1 MRHSILILIFT
12 LSVFQLAIAQTD
24 QPKPKLVVGIVV
36 DQMRYDYITR
46 YWDLFGNDGFK
57 KLVNNGYNFSNAHYE
72 YVPTYTAAGHAN
84 IATGAIPAMNGI
96 VGNEWFDRAENKV
109 VYCAEDKSVS
119 TIGSTSKAGLMSPKR
134 LLSTTF
140 GDELRLG
147 SNFKSRVFGIALK
160 DRGAILSTGTSA
172 NAAYWFDDVSGNFI
186 TSSYY
191 MKELPAW
198 VNAFNDLKLPSK
210 YLKQVWKPLTSMVH
224 LQQVSIEDR
233 NPYEEK
239 YKGVEKSVFPY
250 DLAEISKNQGIGLIR
265 TVPAGNTLTTDF
277 AKELILK
284 EKLGKNGVTD
294 LLMLSYSTPDYIGH
308 QFGPR
313 SVEVADMYLR
323 LDQDMAGFL
332 SFLETNFPN
341 KDYVIFLTA
350 DHGVSDNPQFL
361 NDQKLKG
368 GNFDNS
374 IIANL
379 REQLME
385 NFGDDL
391 ILHVENLQIYLD
403 YKKIKD
409 KKISKERVVAFC
421 TDFLQQFEPIS
432 KAIPGD
438 ILMYATSNDPM
449 IVRYAKGYHARRSGD
464 IAIVLD
470 PGFIEMRW
478 QLTGTTHG
486 SGYSYDTHVPIIWYG
501 MGINPGTVS
510 HERVSVSDIAP
521 TISSLLQIAFPN
533 GTVGKILPVR
543 KLKE

>member
-1 MRHSILILIFT
+1 MRLPTLILISTISF
-12 LSVFQLAIAQTD
+12 FQLAIAQTD
-24 QPKPKLVVGIVV
+24 QPKPGLVVGIVV

-46 YWDLFGNDGFK
+46 YWGLFGNDGFK
-57 KLVNNGYNFSNAHYE
+57 KLVKEGYSFSNAHYE

-84 IATGAIPAMNGI
+84 IATGAFPAVNGI
-96 VGNEWFDRAENKV
+96 VGNEWFDRAGNKL
-109 VYCAEDKSVS
+109 VYCAEDNSVNTVGSKSN
-119 TIGSTSKAGLMSPKR
+119 AGLMSPKR

-191 MKELPAW
+191 MKDLPDW
-198 VNAFNDLKLPSK
+198 VNAFNGLKLPAK
-210 YLKQVWKPLTSMVH
+210 YLKQVWKPLTSMER

-233 NPYEEK
+233 NPYEGK
-239 YKGVEKSVFPY
+239 YKGVEKPVFPY
-250 DLAEISKNQGIGLIR
+250 DLSEISKNQGIGLIR
-265 TVPAGNTLTTDF
+265 SVPGGNTLTIDF

-284 EKLGKNGVTD
+284 EKVGKNGVTD
-294 LLMLSYSTPDYIGH
+294 LVMLSFSTPDYIGH

-323 LDQDMAGFL
+323 LDQDMAGFFR
-332 SFLETNFPN
+332 FLETNFPN
-341 KDYVIFLTA
+341 KDYVVFLTA

-361 NDQKLKG
+361 NDKKLHG

-374 IIANL
+374 IIAHL
-379 REQLME
+379 RGQLME
-385 NFGDDL
+385 AFGDDL
-391 ILHVENLQIYLD
+391 ILNVENLQIYLD
-403 YKKIKD
+403 HKKMQD
-409 KKISKERVVAFC
+409 KKISKEKVIRFC

-432 KAIPGD
+432 KAIPAD
-438 ILMYATSNDPM
+438 VLMYATSTDPM

-470 PGFIEMRW
+470 PGYIEMRW

-501 MGINPGTVS
+501 MDIPAGKVS

-521 TISSLLQIAFPN
+521 TVSSLLQIAFPS
-533 GTVGKILPVR
+533 GSTGRVLPVR
-543 KLKE
+543 D